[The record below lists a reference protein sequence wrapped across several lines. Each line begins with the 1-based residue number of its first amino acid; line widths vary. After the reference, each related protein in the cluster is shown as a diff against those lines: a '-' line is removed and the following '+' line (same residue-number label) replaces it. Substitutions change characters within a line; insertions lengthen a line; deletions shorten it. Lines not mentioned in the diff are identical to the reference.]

1 VAPDLAECFKFLET
15 DDERSRPGR
24 ARRLQRIAAAFG
36 PERYLVLPGGLVAL
50 QAFDDARHAYVRG
63 LWLACIVAAQASI
76 EHMLAGQLRMSGRE
90 GRWGFDQILKM
101 SLEIG
106 TITED
111 EYASFDGLRGVRNPY
126 AHAREPL
133 AAGSVERRALDAE
146 SYVDEVLERDADDAV
161 IALINLVARPPFSL
175 D

>member
-1 VAPDLAECFKFLET
+1 
-15 DDERSRPGR
+15 
-24 ARRLQRIAAAFG
+24 
-36 PERYLVLPGGLVAL
+36 
-50 QAFDDARHAYVRG
+50 
-63 LWLACIVAAQASI
+63 
-76 EHMLAGQLRMSGRE
+76 MLAGLLRMSGRD

-161 IALINLVARPPFSL
+161 MALINLVGRPPFSL